1 MRPRIKKRK
10 RPKKKTE
17 ETTEEKK
24 EEEKTEEKKEPE
36 PPKPVLKTFSKK
48 LEFDQEH
55 YLVKVLAD
63 DEKDKVWEQL
73 KKLDEVE
80 LAKQMLEESL
90 NSLESFIYDMQE
102 KIDLEGWEELL
113 CEEEKETLRTTFSEA
128 SDWLWDVEEPTATD
142 YQEKLTELKKAT
154 KSWSKRVEE
163 ANNRPEAIER
173 LEGLISKSK
182 TIIFDDF
189 KNQTG
194 EGLALTQDDIHGAS
208 EKIEKVEDWL
218 KEEQEKQAEMKSCDM
233 PSLKVSDIEIKER
246 VLFKDIDALIKKVR
260 MWRPPKEKKEKK
272 KKKEKKEKEG
282 SGEEIEINAN
292 EEEEK
297 KDDTPPTTEEK
308 KETTPPPET
317 TEEPVT
323 HDSAEL

>member
-1 MRPRIKKRK
+1 MG
-10 RPKKKTE
+10 
-17 ETTEEKK
+17 
-24 EEEKTEEKKEPE
+24 
-36 PPKPVLKTFSKK
+36 
-48 LEFDQEH
+48 
-55 YLVKVLAD
+55 
-63 DEKDKVWEQL
+63 
-73 KKLDEVE
+73 
-80 LAKQMLEESL
+80 
-90 NSLESFIYDMQE
+90 DMQE

-128 SDWLWDVEEPTATD
+128 SDWLWDVEDPTATD

-154 KSWSKRVEE
+154 KTWSKRVDE
-163 ANNRPEAIER
+163 ANKRPEAIER

-182 TIIFDDF
+182 SIIFDDF

-194 EGLALTQDDIHGAS
+194 EGLALTQGDIHGAS

-218 KEEQEKQAEMKSCDM
+218 KEEQEKQAELKSCDM

-272 KKKEKKEKEG
+272 KEKKEKEG
-282 SGEEIEINAN
+282 SGEEIEINAD
-292 EEEEK
+292 EDEEK
-297 KDDTPPTTEEK
+297 KDETPPTTEEE